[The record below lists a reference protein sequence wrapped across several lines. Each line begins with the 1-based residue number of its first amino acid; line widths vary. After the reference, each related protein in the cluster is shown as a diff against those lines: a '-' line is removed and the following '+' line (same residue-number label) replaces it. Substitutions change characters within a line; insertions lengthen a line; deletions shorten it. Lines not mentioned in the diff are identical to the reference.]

1 MSGDLGDARA
11 RTLFDAAFDA
21 VVTMDAEGRIIEVNA
36 VAERTFGRRAQDMV
50 GQDLAELIIPPDLRE
65 PHRRGLAKY
74 LSTGEARVVDHPVEM
89 PALRADG
96 TEFPVEL
103 AIRRLP
109 VPAPPEPP
117 LFIGFVR
124 DITDRLRTER
134 ELRELA
140 AEQAALHRVAALVA
154 RGVPRRQVVAAVT
167 EEVGRLLAAQTSN
180 TIRYESASSAA
191 VLGGWNAPGVNSV
204 PVGSTVRLDDADTT
218 AARIYRTGQ
227 PARLDSYDG
236 QEGEL
241 ASMLREMGFR
251 SSIGA
256 PIFVEGELWGAL
268 LVSSVKPEP
277 FPPGVE
283 HRIAAFA
290 ELTAQALANAEAREE
305 LRASRARIVE
315 AADAARRKIERDL
328 HDGAQQRLVALALT
342 LRRTEALLDR
352 DPTAARE
359 ALSEAAHGLEQA
371 LAELRELA
379 RGIHPAV
386 LSEHGLPAALAALA
400 DRAPLDVE
408 LDMRLAER
416 PRQPIEAAAYYV
428 VAEALTNVVRYA
440 GCPEA
445 RVTVERLNGQLR
457 VEVADDG
464 CGGADP
470 KSGSG
475 LRGLADRVEALGGRL
490 DVRSPA
496 GAGTVVRAELP
507 WA

>member
-1 MSGDLGDARA
+1 M
-11 RTLFDAAFDA
+11 
-21 VVTMDAEGRIIEVNA
+21 
-36 VAERTFGRRAQDMV
+36 
-50 GQDLAELIIPPDLRE
+50 
-65 PHRRGLAKY
+65 
-74 LSTGEARVVDHPVEM
+74 
-89 PALRADG
+89 
-96 TEFPVEL
+96 
-103 AIRRLP
+103 
-109 VPAPPEPP
+109 
-117 LFIGFVR
+117 
-124 DITDRLRTER
+124 
-134 ELRELA
+134 
-140 AEQAALHRVAALVA
+140 
-154 RGVPRRQVVAAVT
+154 
-167 EEVGRLLAAQTSN
+167 
-180 TIRYESASSAA
+180 
-191 VLGGWNAPGVNSV
+191 

-227 PARLDSYDG
+227 PARVDSYEG
-236 QEGEL
+236 QAGEL
-241 ASMLREMGFR
+241 ASMLREMGFH
-251 SSIGA
+251 SSVGA

-277 FPPGVE
+277 FGPGVE

-342 LRRTEALLDR
+342 LRRTEALLER
-352 DPTAARE
+352 DPGAARE

-400 DRAPLDVE
+400 DRAPLNVE

-416 PRQPIEAAAYYV
+416 PREAVEAAAYYV

-440 GCPEA
+440 GSPEA
-445 RVTVERLNGQLR
+445 RVTVERLDGQLR
-457 VEVADDG
+457 VEVADGG

-470 KSGSG
+470 RSGSG

-496 GAGTVVRAELP
+496 GDGTTVRAELP

>member
-1 MSGDLGDARA
+1 MA
-11 RTLFDAAFDA
+11 
-21 VVTMDAEGRIIEVNA
+21 
-36 VAERTFGRRAQDMV
+36 
-50 GQDLAELIIPPDLRE
+50 
-65 PHRRGLAKY
+65 
-74 LSTGEARVVDHPVEM
+74 TGEGRVVDHPVEM

-124 DITDRLRTER
+124 DITERLRTER

-154 RGVPRRQVVAAVT
+154 RGVPRREVVDAVT
-167 EEVGRLLAAQTSN
+167 EEVGRLLGAQTA
-180 TIRYESASSAA
+180 TPSATRAPPRPACSAA
-191 VLGGWNAPGVNSV
+191 GTRRASTACRSARPCASTTPTRPPPASTAPGS
-204 PVGSTVRLDDADTT
+204 PRA
-218 AARIYRTGQ
+218 
-227 PARLDSYDG
+227 LDSYEG

-241 ASMLREMGFR
+241 ADLLRELGFR
-251 SSIGA
+251 SSVGA

-277 FPPGVE
+277 FGPGVE

-315 AADAARRKIERDL
+315 AADAARRRIERDL

-342 LRRTEALLDR
+342 LRRAKR
-352 DPTAARE
+352 CSTAIPRRRGRRSPRPARG
-359 ALSEAAHGLEQA
+359 STSA

-400 DRAPLDVE
+400 DRAPLMVE

-416 PRQPIEAAAYYV
+416 PREAGRGGRLLRRGGGAD
-428 VAEALTNVVRYA
+428 ERRPLRRR
-440 GCPEA
+440 PEA
-445 RVTVERLNGQLR
+445 RVTVERLDGRAARRGGRRRLR
-457 VEVADDG
+457 RRGSGERLGTARAG
-464 CGGADP
+464 RPRGGARRAARGAQPGRRGDDRARRAALGLTTRRP
-470 KSGSG
+470 GVNPGAGRRGSHRRRAPG
-475 LRGLADRVEALGGRL
+475 GGPGLA
-490 DVRSPA
+490 A
-496 GAGTVVRAELP
+496 GQGEGFTR
-507 WA
+507 